1 MLKKFLWIQIIFSAL
16 MVVVCILVIV
26 ANVKISSFSEEYLFN
41 STDSIPQCKTAVV
54 LGTSKFM
61 SDGSKNYFFYNRT
74 KAAEILFKSGKIQ
87 FIIISGDNSLSY
99 YNEPADMKKE
109 LVSAGVPDS
118 VIFLD
123 YAGFRTFDSMIRAK
137 EVFGQTKFIVV
148 SQKFHN
154 ERAVFIARKYSIEA
168 YGYNAEDVN
177 AYSGLKTKVRELFAR
192 VKVFIDVYTNKK
204 PKFLGEK
211 VIIQ

>member
-1 MLKKFLWIQIIFSAL
+1 MKRLAYFGLG
-16 MVVVCILVIV
+16 ILCFCAILICW
-26 ANVKISSFSEEYLFN
+26 ANYKINSFSEPYLYN
-41 STDSIPQCKTAVV
+41 STDSIPSCKTAVV

-61 SDGSKNYFFYNRT
+61 SNGSKNYFFYNRIT
-74 KAAEILFKSGKIQ
+74 AAETLYKSGKIQ
-87 FIIISGDNSLSY
+87 FLIISGDNSLSY
-99 YNEPADMKKE
+99 YNEPEDMKKE
-109 LVSAGVPDS
+109 LIKVGVPDS

-148 SQKFHN
+148 SQQFHN
-154 ERAVFIARKYSIEA
+154 ERAVFIARKYGIEA
-168 YGYNAEDVN
+168 YAYNAEDVS

-192 VKVFIDVYTNKK
+192 VKVFIDVYTDKQ

-211 VIIQ
+211 IRIG

>member
-1 MLKKFLWIQIIFSAL
+1 MISLLGRWLIGLLCAVAL
-16 MVVVCILVIV
+16 LICF
-26 ANVKISSFSEEYLFN
+26 ANYKINSFSEEYLYS
-41 STDSIPQCKTAVV
+41 STDSIPACKTAIL

-61 SDGSKNYFFYNRT
+61 SNGTKNYFFYNRIT
-74 KAAEILFKSGKIQ
+74 AAETLFKSGKIQ

-109 LVSAGVPDS
+109 LMKVGIPDS

-148 SQKFHN
+148 SQQFHN
-154 ERAVFIARKYSIEA
+154 ERAVFIARKYGIEA
-168 YGYNAEDVN
+168 YGYNAEDVS
-177 AYSGLKTKVRELFAR
+177 AYSGFKTKVRELFAR
-192 VKVFIDVYTNKK
+192 VKVFIDVYTNKQ

-211 VIIQ
+211 IIIQ

>member
-1 MLKKFLWIQIIFSAL
+1 MKRRIFIQILSVVLLVLSIF
-16 MVVVCILVIV
+16 IYI
-26 ANVKISSFSEEYLFN
+26 ANYKINSFSKPFLYN
-41 STDSIPQCKTAVV
+41 STDSIPACKTAVL

-61 SDGSKNYFFYNRT
+61 SNGTKNYFFYNRIT
-74 KAAEILFKSGKIQ
+74 AATTLFKSGKIQ

-109 LVSAGVPDS
+109 LISAGVPDS

-123 YAGFRTFDSMIRAK
+123 YAGFRTYDSMIRAK

-148 SQKFHN
+148 SQQFHN
-154 ERAVFIARKYSIEA
+154 ERAIFIARQYGIEA
-168 YGYNAEDVN
+168 YGYNAEDVS
-177 AYSGLKTKVRELFAR
+177 AYSGFKTKVRELFAR

-211 VIIQ
+211 VIVK

>member
-1 MLKKFLWIQIIFSAL
+1 
-16 MVVVCILVIV
+16 
-26 ANVKISSFSEEYLFN
+26 
-41 STDSIPQCKTAVV
+41 
-54 LGTSKFM
+54 M

-74 KAAEILFKSGKIQ
+74 KAASTLFKSGKIQ
-87 FIIISGDNSLSY
+87 FVIISGDNSLSY

-109 LVSAGVPDS
+109 LINAGVPDS

-148 SQKFHN
+148 SQQFHN
-154 ERAVFIARKYSIEA
+154 ERAIFIARKYGIEA

-177 AYSGLKTKVRELFAR
+177 AYSGFKTKIRELFAR
-192 VKVFIDVYTNKK
+192 VKVFIDVYTNKQ

>member
-1 MLKKFLWIQIIFSAL
+1 MIKLLGKWLIGLLSA
-16 MVVVCILVIV
+16 V
-26 ANVKISSFSEEYLFN
+26 ALLICFANYKINSFSKGYLYN
-41 STDSIPQCKTAVV
+41 STDSIPQCKTAVL

-61 SDGSKNYFFYNRT
+61 RNGTRNYFFYNRI
-74 KAAEILFKSGKIQ
+74 ASAETLFRSGKIQ

-99 YNEPADMKKE
+99 YNEPEDMKKE
-109 LVSAGVPDS
+109 LMKAGIPDS

-148 SQKFHN
+148 SQQFHN
-154 ERAVFIARKYSIEA
+154 ERAVFIARKYGIEA
-168 YGYNAEDVN
+168 YGYNAEDVD
-177 AYSGLKTKVRELFAR
+177 AYSGFKTKVRELFAR
-192 VKVFIDVYTNKK
+192 VKVFIDVYTNKQ

-211 VIIQ
+211 IIIQ

>member
-1 MLKKFLWIQIIFSAL
+1 MCW
-16 MVVVCILVIV
+16 
-26 ANVKISSFSEEYLFN
+26 ANYTINSFSEQYLYN
-41 STDSIPQCKTAVV
+41 GTDSIPPCKTAVL

-61 SDGSKNYFFYNRT
+61 RSGTKNYFFYNRIT
-74 KAAEILFKSGKIQ
+74 AAGTLFRSGKIR

-109 LVSAGVPDS
+109 LIKAGVPDS
-118 VIFLD
+118 VIYLD

-148 SQKFHN
+148 SQQFHN
-154 ERAVFIARKYSIEA
+154 ERAVFIARKYGIEA

-177 AYSGLKTKVRELFAR
+177 AYSGFKTKVRELFAR
-192 VKVFIDVYTNKK
+192 VKVFIDVYTNAK

-211 VIIQ
+211 IEVK

>member
-1 MLKKFLWIQIIFSAL
+1 MKRKIIIWILSL
-16 MVVVCILVIV
+16 LCLLILLLSLTSY
-26 ANVKISSFSEEYLFN
+26 KISAFSRQYLYN
-41 STDSIPQCKTAVV
+41 STDSIPACKTAVL

-74 KAAEILFKSGKIQ
+74 KAAETLFKSGKIQ
-87 FIIISGDNSLSY
+87 FVIISGDNSLSY

-109 LVSAGVPDS
+109 LVNAGVPDS

-148 SQKFHN
+148 SQQFHN
-154 ERAVFIARKYSIEA
+154 ERAVFIARKHGIEA
-168 YGYNAEDVN
+168 YGYNAEDVD
-177 AYSGLKTKVRELFAR
+177 AYSGFKTKIRELFAR

-211 VIIQ
+211 VNIQ

>member
-1 MLKKFLWIQIIFSAL
+1 MISLLGRWLIGLLCA
-16 MVVVCILVIV
+16 VAILICF
-26 ANVKISSFSEEYLFN
+26 ANYRINSFSEEYLYN
-41 STDSIPQCKTAVV
+41 STDSVPSCKTGVL

-61 SDGSKNYFFYNRT
+61 ANGTKNYFFYNRIT
-74 KAAEILFKSGKIQ
+74 AAETLFKSGKIQ

-99 YNEPADMKKE
+99 YNEPEDMKKE
-109 LVSAGVPDS
+109 LMKVGVPDS

-148 SQKFHN
+148 SQQFHN
-154 ERAVFIARKYSIEA
+154 ERAVFIARKYGIEA
-168 YGYNAEDVN
+168 YGYNAEDVS
-177 AYSGLKTKVRELFAR
+177 AYSGFKTKVRELFAR
-192 VKVFIDVYTNKK
+192 VKVFIDVYTNKQ

-211 VIIQ
+211 IIIQ

>member
-1 MLKKFLWIQIIFSAL
+1 MISLIGRWLVGLLCA
-16 MVVVCILVIV
+16 MAILICF
-26 ANVKISSFSEEYLFN
+26 ANYKINSFSEGYLYS
-41 STDSIPQCKTAVV
+41 STDSVPTCKTAVL

-61 SDGSKNYFFYNRT
+61 RNGTKNYFFYNRIT
-74 KAAEILFKSGKIQ
+74 AAETLFKSGKVQ

-99 YNEPADMKKE
+99 YNEPEDMKKE
-109 LVSAGVPDS
+109 LLKVGIPDS

-148 SQKFHN
+148 SQQFHN
-154 ERAVFIARKYSIEA
+154 ERAVFIARKYGIEA
-168 YGYNAEDVN
+168 YGYNAEDVS
-177 AYSGLKTKVRELFAR
+177 AYSGFKTKVRELFAR
-192 VKVFIDVYTNKK
+192 VKVFIDVYTNKQ

-211 VIIQ
+211 IIIQ